1 MPQKISLNN
10 VGKVY
15 QSGTLTVSALSGVSL
30 DIEAGEMVAVMGP
43 SGSGKST
50 LMHIIGLLD
59 RPSEGV
65 LHIDEEEISLN
76 MSDQKLAQLRSHKIG
91 FVFQNF
97 NLLPHM
103 NALDNVLM
111 PTTYTTQK
119 RNETRTRAH
128 MLLELVGLEH
138 RLQHKPGELSGGEK
152 QRVAIARALI
162 NDPDIILADEPTG
175 NLDSA
180 TGDEIISLL
189 QELHQQGKTILVITH
204 DEDIA
209 DICPRVVRLRD
220 GAVVS
225 DSGIQI
231 TQKATHKPQKL
242 IKTLIQ
248 TFVTLTEGTT

>member
-10 VGKVY
+10 VNKIY
-15 QSGTLTVSALSGVSL
+15 QSGKLTVPALSGVSL
-30 DIEAGEMVAVMGP
+30 EVEAGEMVAVMGP

-59 RPSEGV
+59 RPSEGA

-76 MSDQKLAQLRSHKIG
+76 MSDKKLAQLRSHKIG

-111 PTTYTTQK
+111 PTTYTSQK
-119 RNETRTRAH
+119 RSEAKERAT

-138 RLQHKPGELSGGEK
+138 RVQHKPAELSGGEK

-175 NLDSA
+175 NLDSV

-189 QELHQQGKTILVITH
+189 QELQQQGKTILVITH
-204 DEDIA
+204 DEGIA

-220 GAVVS
+220 GAIIS
-225 DSGIQI
+225 DSG
-231 TQKATHKPQKL
+231 TPVKRKASPKPKKL
-242 IKTLIQ
+242 IKTLLK
-248 TFVTLTEGTT
+248 TFVKLTEDIK